1 MCTTE
6 IHKDKDE
13 SDILA
18 LLGKDTGI
26 YKKIVTTLAIQG
38 TTTKFDTRLDHSP
51 YIKYQKVFGVVEGIT
66 VWTQKKE
73 QVYCGTT

>member
-1 MCTTE
+1 M
-6 IHKDKDE
+6 
-13 SDILA
+13 A
-18 LLGKDTGI
+18 LLEKDTGI

-51 YIKYQKVFGVVEGIT
+51 YIKYRKVFGVVGRNYGVDT
-66 VWTQKKE
+66 KKE